1 MELEQKHKISWLDKP
16 LISVLP
22 PLKLETLLIIIILVL
37 AVFSRFT
44 DLGLRVMSHDEV
56 NHVVPS
62 FDLYEGRAY
71 HHDPVTHGP
80 FQFHLVALSYFIF
93 GDSDFSARIPAAL
106 FSVATVAAVLF
117 CFRRYLGR
125 IGSLAAGIFFLISPY
140 MLFYGRYTRNEAFVG
155 LFGVLMLYAVLRYLE
170 KKDLFS
176 MFLLTAVT
184 ALHYTTKETAYIY
197 SAQLLIFL
205 AFLFLTD
212 ILKKEWHKP
221 DVRNLF
227 TIFLVLAVI
236 LAGLSVGMGLWD
248 KTITEQAAQTA
259 PVTSLDAGLETPPE
273 IPQAVQPV
281 SLQKILMYG
290 GLVLAGLFI
299 LAALFMIVKGLG
311 WDIIRSFASFD
322 LLIISLTLILPLLS
336 AFPAKMVGWD
346 PLDYSSAGMLRTA
359 VFVVLFFL
367 ISFLIGIW
375 WNSKVWLYNAALFY
389 GIFIFFYTTFFTNG
403 QGFFTGLVGSLG
415 YWLSQQSVERGSQP
429 LYYYALVQIPI
440 YEYLAALGTLAAAF
454 LAFRFRKW
462 LIIPGFSHAG
472 DDEIEADSTEEK
484 EESVRLPVIPLLIF
498 WSFTS
503 LVAYSYAGEKMPW
516 LTVHIALPMLLAAG
530 WAVGFLIDRIN
541 FKKIFSRRFL
551 VAAILVF
558 LFIFSF
564 SGMLGSLFGTTPP
577 FQGNTLDQL
586 NATSTFLLSFLVSV
600 LSSGF
605 ALWMMKGWEVRQ
617 IFSIVALAVVVI
629 LGGLTARSAY
639 MASFIN
645 YDTAKEYLVYAH
657 AARGPKDIL
666 EQVEEISQRTT
677 GGLDIQV
684 AYDNDAL
691 YPYWWYFRNYPNHR
705 WYTDTPTRD
714 LADYPVII
722 SGTSTFSKI
731 EPIVKDNYVMFEYMR
746 LWWPNQDYFNLTWE
760 RIKNAITDPAIRAGI
775 FDIWLNRDYRMYAA
789 ATNNSSLTLETWT
802 PSEKIH
808 LYIRKD
814 IIAEMW
820 NYGTAPVLPE
830 TSFEDPYE
838 GKYLELS
845 PEFYFGFEGTEAG
858 MFEEPHG
865 LAFAPDGTFYVADS
879 KNNRIQHFSTS
890 GEYLG
895 SWGTFGSIDNG
906 TVQGG
911 LFNEPWGI
919 AVGSDGSVYVSDTW
933 NHRIQKFTANGQ
945 FVTMW
950 GYFGQGET
958 PDAFY
963 GPRGLAVDEDGRVYV
978 ADTGNKRI
986 VVFTSNGEFVTQFG
1000 TYGFDVGEFDEPV
1013 AVALDANGNVYV
1025 TDTWNQRIQVFSP
1038 DETGTYYYPLR
1049 NWEVSAWYGTSLE
1062 NKPFIA
1068 IDPAGYVYITDPE
1081 SYRVLEFDLEG
1092 NPINIWGDYSASFDG
1107 FGLPSGIAVDN
1118 YGRVW
1123 VSDAGNHTILQFS
1136 PPTIL
1141 TE

>member
-1 MELEQKHKISWLDKP
+1 MEFEQKKKISFLDKP
-16 LISVLP
+16 LTSILP
-22 PLKLETLLIIIILVL
+22 PLNLETLIIVIILIL

-80 FQFHLVALSYFIF
+80 FQFHLVALSYFLL
-93 GDSDFSARIPAAL
+93 GDNDFSARVPAAL
-106 FSVATVAAVLF
+106 FSVAAVAAVLF

-125 IGSLAAGIFFLISPY
+125 IGSLAAGIFFLVSPY
-140 MLFYGRYTRNEAFVG
+140 LLFYGRYTRNEAFIE

-170 KKDLFS
+170 KKDKFS

-205 AFLFLTD
+205 AFLFFTD
-212 ILKKEWHKP
+212 LLKKDWDQP
-221 DVRNLF
+221 DVRNRF
-227 TIFLVLAVI
+227 IIFLVLAI
-236 LAGLSVGMGLWD
+236 FIAGLALGMGLWD
-248 KTITEQAAQTA
+248 KSISEQAAQIA
-259 PVTSLDAGLETPPE
+259 PAAGLEATPELPAE
-273 IPQAVQPV
+273 AQPV
-281 SLQKILMYG
+281 SLQKILMFAG
-290 GLVLAGLFI
+290 FALAGLSLI
-299 LAALFMIVKGLG
+299 GSIIMVVRGLG
-311 WDIIRSFASFD
+311 WEVIRSIASFD
-322 LLIISLTLILPLLS
+322 LLMISGSLILPLLS
-336 AFPAKMVGWD
+336 AFPVQMVGWD
-346 PLDYSSAGMLRTA
+346 PLDYSSLGMFHTA
-359 VFVVLFFL
+359 IFVILFFA
-367 ISFLIGIW
+367 IAFLMGIW
-375 WNSKVWLYNAALFY
+375 WNSKTWLYNAALFY
-389 GIFIFFYTTFFTNG
+389 GIFIFFYTTFFTHG

-429 LYYYALVQIPI
+429 LYYYALVQVPI
-440 YEYLAALGTLAAAF
+440 YEYLAALGTIMAVYLAA
-454 LAFRFRKW
+454 RYQKW
-462 LIIPGFSHAG
+462 LVIPGFTHTVEEDQES
-472 DDEIEADSTEEK
+472 ESEEEAEK
-484 EESVRLPVIPLLIF
+484 PVKLPVVPLLVF
-498 WSFTS
+498 WSLTS
-503 LVAYSYAGEKMPW
+503 LAAYSYAGERMPW

-530 WAVGFLIDRIN
+530 WAVGFLVDRMD
-541 FKKIFSRRFL
+541 FKAILNKRLLI
-551 VAAILVF
+551 VATLVF

-586 NATSTFLLSFLVSV
+586 NATSTFILSFLVAV

-605 ALWMMKGWEVRQ
+605 ALWLMKDWQARRIV
-617 IFSIVALAVVVI
+617 SIVVLAVFI
-629 LGGLTARSAY
+629 LLTGLTARSAY
-639 MASFIN
+639 IASFIN

-677 GGLDIQV
+677 GGLDILV

-714 LADYPVII
+714 LAEYPIII
-722 SGTSTFSKI
+722 SGSATFSKI

-760 RIKNAITDPAIRAGI
+760 RIKNAISDPAIRAGI
-775 FDIWLNRDYRMYAA
+775 FDIWLNRDYRQYAA
-789 ATNNSSLTLETWT
+789 ATNNANLTLETWT
-802 PSEKIH
+802 PSEKIRM
-808 LYIRKD
+808 YIRKD

-838 GKYLELS
+838 GKYIELS
-845 PEFYFGFEGTEAG
+845 SEFYFGYAGADAG
-858 MFEEPHG
+858 MFAEPHS
-865 LAFAPDGTFYVADS
+865 LAFAEDDTFYVTDS
-879 KNNRIQHFSTS
+879 KNHRIQHFSSS

-895 SWGTFGSIDNG
+895 SWGSFGSIDSG
-906 TVQGG
+906 SVQGG

-919 AVGSDGSVYVSDTW
+919 AVGPDGSVYVSDTW
-933 NHRIQKFTANGQ
+933 NHRIQKFTANGE
-945 FVTMW
+945 FVSMW

-963 GPRGLAVDEDGRVYV
+963 GPRGVAVDADGRVYV

-986 VVFTSNGEFVTQFG
+986 VVFTSDGEFVTQFG
-1000 TYGFDVGEFDEPV
+1000 TYGYDVGEFDEPV
-1013 AVALDANGNVYV
+1013 AVALDASGNVYV
-1025 TDTWNQRIQVFSP
+1025 TDTWNQRIQVFAP
-1038 DETGTYYYPLR
+1038 DETGTIYYPLR

-1068 IDPAGYVYITDPE
+1068 VDPAGYVYITDPE
-1081 SYRVLEFDLEG
+1081 SYRILEFDLEG
-1092 NPINIWGDYSASFDG
+1092 NPISIWGDYSAGADG
-1107 FGLPSGIAVDN
+1107 FGMPSGIAVDR

-1123 VSDAGNHTILQFS
+1123 VSDAVNNSILRFS
-1136 PPTIL
+1136 PPTTL